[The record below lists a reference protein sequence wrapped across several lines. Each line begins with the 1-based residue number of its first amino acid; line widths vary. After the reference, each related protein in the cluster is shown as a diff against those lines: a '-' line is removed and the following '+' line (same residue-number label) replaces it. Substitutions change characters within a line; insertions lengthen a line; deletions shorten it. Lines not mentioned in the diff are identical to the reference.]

1 MNTSTTNQVLA
12 NVGEITE
19 QTTNEK
25 LSKVAGIASPT
36 TNQELPNVGE
46 KTIALTDDKSWKVV
60 KKMIMTTDADS
71 QKVAKDAI
79 CATIRALCNYD
90 SMKFIISDTPRKIRE
105 IEDTAAAVH
114 SPVIDGMPKIYN
126 YNAHEEKLL
135 HAIEITDVYARRY
148 YSAIKFM
155 KWFEPAWQHLSED
168 ERYILHEFYM
178 TGAQEKSIAVYTIMN
193 NFSIERSSAYNKKN
207 RAVQHLA
214 TLLFGVMI

>member
-60 KKMIMTTDADS
+60 KKMILTTDAES

-79 CATIRALCNYD
+79 YATIRALCNYD
-90 SMKFIISDTPRKIRE
+90 SMKFIISDTPTKIRE
-105 IEDTAAAVH
+105 IEDAAAAVH
-114 SPVIDGMPKIYN
+114 SPVIDGMPKIHN
-126 YNAHEEKLL
+126 NNAHEEKLL

-148 YSAIKFM
+148 YAAIKFM
-155 KWFEPAWQHLSED
+155 KWFEPAWKHLSED
-168 ERYILHEFYM
+168 DRFVLHEFYM
-178 TGAQEKSIAVYTIMN
+178 TGAQEKSIAVYTIMDH
-193 NFSIERSSAYNKKN
+193 FSIERSSAYNKKN

-214 TLLFGVMI
+214 TLLFGVMV